1 MLILPNRTTQDVL
14 ESSPEF
20 DGHGVVQDGIDGAV
34 NVYHDA
40 TEQEKPGIAVFSG
53 CEGVVDNHD
62 PVWHPENGEHSKNNY
77 KHSDHLFS
85 GVGGGRFDSAF
96 IFRAVL
102 FFGLGSGHCIDKQN
116 SSNQCIQ
123 DPGHQ

>member
-1 MLILPNRTTQDVL
+1 MSRFVTTFRKWRNPNHRRLTTTQDVL

-20 DGHGVVQDGIDGAV
+20 DGHGVVQDGVDGAV

-53 CEGVVDNHD
+53 REGVVDNHD

-77 KHSDHLFS
+77 KHSDHLQ
-85 GVGGGRFDSAF
+85 
-96 IFRAVL
+96 
-102 FFGLGSGHCIDKQN
+102 QN
-116 SSNQCIQ
+116 VNCYQIISL
-123 DPGHQ
+123 